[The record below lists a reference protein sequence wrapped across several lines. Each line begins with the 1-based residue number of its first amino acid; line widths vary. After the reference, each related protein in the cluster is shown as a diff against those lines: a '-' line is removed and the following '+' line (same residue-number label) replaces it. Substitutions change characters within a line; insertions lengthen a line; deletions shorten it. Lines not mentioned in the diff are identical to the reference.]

1 MGRPCTHES
10 LGGKQGKHGGLVVKT
25 LGAKYGN
32 RGHVKRALRIGVTEG
47 SRHVYPG
54 KLNRPP
60 LPSGNSG
67 GAGCEISGW
76 NVGGRAPDVRY
87 PGGMSAD
94 RHQM

>member
-1 MGRPCTHES
+1 M
-10 LGGKQGKHGGLVVKT
+10 VKT

-47 SRHVYPG
+47 SRHVYSG

-76 NVGGRAPDVRY
+76 NVDGQAPDVRY